1 MFIERYT
8 KELFCIA
15 LTNGWLYMIT
25 IKIICVKV
33 DKK

>member
-33 DKK
+33 HKK